1 MQILSW
7 NLNGLKACIKRNDF
21 EQLRKLPPLDVLCF
35 QETRT
40 QEKPIV
46 FKDYH
51 HYWYPAEEKK
61 YSGTLTLSLVKPQSV
76 IYGLGVPEL
85 DKEGRVITI
94 DLGNVFVVNTYVP
107 NSQGGPDREEY
118 RMKWDVAYHNFL
130 YKLSSEKPV
139 IACGDYN
146 VTMSR
151 IDVYEENMRIDWA
164 EQGYIS
170 DERFNLQSLLD
181 NGFTDAYRFLYP
193 DEKNAFTWWS
203 NRRYKRNEN
212 RGWRLDYFIVSDILQ
227 PQIRDVIHHQDIT
240 GSDHCPIVLDC
251 AVEDNEYVKKYQS
264 ALETKQ
270 NNENEEKRLAQMW
283 NNRQRQFDKYEKKL
297 ATLQAEIT
305 IYTGLKDN
313 NEVLKR
319 QIRIMDDIRFKCLAV
334 QKVAK
339 ASAPPGVDDV
349 KWKTNADKMRA
360 ALDLEWRNYKA
371 SPKRIIEIK
380 SKNTGKIRRTGIL
393 TYRDKAMSIL
403 CGFTFSPVE
412 EAYADRSSF
421 AFRPG
426 RSRQDAI
433 IAASYLFNGNDA
445 PVHYVYADIRGFY
458 AALQHKWIMQHV
470 PIVKDVLHAFL
481 KAGHIF
487 DGELFPSGDAGISEG
502 SPLSPDIANFTL
514 DGLQKAIY
522 NGLHGRYSDI
532 DYANGAMVRYADDV
546 LVAVRSSDDAKIVVA
561 TIRKFLEP
569 RGLVLSEEKSKIG
582 IIWDG
587 LEMIGFHMKKEA
599 YDMVI
604 RPKHDAVERFKCGIH
619 DYIINCNSS
628 QRAMIKTINKKLM
641 GWAGQYRCCDAY
653 DSYREIDAAV
663 KESLLESAIKKHPK
677 LQTKKL
683 IDRYWYSDSN
693 GDMWYALPK
702 EKSVRVIR
710 LIDTLL
716 VAPKRSRTDL
726 NPYLSTEYFDG
737 KKKSDDIDRINSKY
751 RPVWDKFDG
760 KCMYCGRPILPE
772 QKKELVTI
780 DHTKKDALWNKA
792 YVHSICVQDDYQ
804 FYMTMEDVD
813 GITDYDVYEML
824 ERISASGMII
834 RDSEIPEDWRFIKL
848 YEYFGEC
855 SKPKITLSFKEIEQ
869 ILGFELSEARKNNRS
884 SWYSRKGMHMMADA
898 WNLQG
903 YKLKR
908 LYIGKQKA
916 LFEAQ
921 FEDAEQVVIPPE
933 ILDRKIPANAK
944 HEIEHFLQSIV
955 KKYCL
960 GNDDIFPRNHKGKGA
975 EGDA

>member
-1 MQILSW
+1 
-7 NLNGLKACIKRNDF
+7 
-21 EQLRKLPPLDVLCF
+21 
-35 QETRT
+35 
-40 QEKPIV
+40 
-46 FKDYH
+46 
-51 HYWYPAEEKK
+51 
-61 YSGTLTLSLVKPQSV
+61 
-76 IYGLGVPEL
+76 
-85 DKEGRVITI
+85 
-94 DLGNVFVVNTYVP
+94 
-107 NSQGGPDREEY
+107 
-118 RMKWDVAYHNFL
+118 
-130 YKLSSEKPV
+130 
-139 IACGDYN
+139 
-146 VTMSR
+146 
-151 IDVYEENMRIDWA
+151 
-164 EQGYIS
+164 
-170 DERFNLQSLLD
+170 
-181 NGFTDAYRFLYP
+181 
-193 DEKNAFTWWS
+193 
-203 NRRYKRNEN
+203 
-212 RGWRLDYFIVSDILQ
+212 
-227 PQIRDVIHHQDIT
+227 
-240 GSDHCPIVLDC
+240 
-251 AVEDNEYVKKYQS
+251 
-264 ALETKQ
+264 
-270 NNENEEKRLAQMW
+270 
-283 NNRQRQFDKYEKKL
+283 
-297 ATLQAEIT
+297 
-305 IYTGLKDN
+305 
-313 NEVLKR
+313 
-319 QIRIMDDIRFKCLAV
+319 
-334 QKVAK
+334 
-339 ASAPPGVDDV
+339 
-349 KWKTNADKMRA
+349 
-360 ALDLEWRNYKA
+360 
-371 SPKRIIEIK
+371 
-380 SKNTGKIRRTGIL
+380 
-393 TYRDKAMSIL
+393 
-403 CGFTFSPVE
+403 
-412 EAYADRSSF
+412 
-421 AFRPG
+421 
-426 RSRQDAI
+426 
-433 IAASYLFNGNDA
+433 
-445 PVHYVYADIRGFY
+445 
-458 AALQHKWIMQHV
+458 
-470 PIVKDVLHAFL
+470 
-481 KAGHIF
+481 
-487 DGELFPSGDAGISEG
+487 
-502 SPLSPDIANFTL
+502 
-514 DGLQKAIY
+514 
-522 NGLHGRYSDI
+522 
-532 DYANGAMVRYADDV
+532 
-546 LVAVRSSDDAKIVVA
+546 
-561 TIRKFLEP
+561 
-569 RGLVLSEEKSKIG
+569 
-582 IIWDG
+582 
-587 LEMIGFHMKKEA
+587 
-599 YDMVI
+599 
-604 RPKHDAVERFKCGIH
+604 
-619 DYIINCNSS
+619 
-628 QRAMIKTINKKLM
+628 M

-726 NPYLSTEYFDG
+726 NPYLSTEYFDV

-960 GNDDIFPRNHKGKGA
+960 GNDDIRPRNHKGKGA